1 MAELL
6 SKSKLERGIRFIQKH
21 RLIFFIAAI
30 IILKHVLLTG
40 LPIFAHPGADHD
52 DGMMVKMAE
61 TLLNGQ
67 WLGEYH
73 ELTLVKGV
81 FFPLFL
87 AVNALFGIPYSIAI
101 PGFYTLACV
110 IFIVGT
116 KKLFK
121 NEWPLYFI
129 FAVLML
135 NPISF
140 ANETFT
146 RVYRNSLI
154 AGQVL
159 IISGSLIAVYLN
171 RFEKNGK
178 LTFWA
183 VLSGFGVASLW
194 HSREDGIW
202 IIPLVLTV
210 ILICWATFYFSKEL
224 RLKEKLIKGAIV
236 GLPVMMLILST
247 VLIASINYAYYGI
260 YTTNELNDSDY
271 TKTIKLIYS
280 VEATEAV
287 HNVSVPR
294 SSMGKIYDA
303 VPSLNGIS
311 DEIDASMDRWSWYD
325 QDVAVREVEDG
336 WFFWSIREAVAN
348 SGYYRDA
355 QTANNFYKQVNKE
368 LEEAFE
374 TGQLERRKT
383 MPSALMSPWR
393 DEYWEELPKAF
404 LVTLHY
410 VAGYEKLET
419 SVLESIDDGRNGLRL
434 FERVTN
440 NLAQYPGEATK
451 WNDQLRI
458 DSLNVIQ
465 SFYQL
470 VGVLVFLLAGLAY
483 AMITFLLFNKKW
495 RDQYNLLDFWLVLT
509 GLLLSAFVLMVG
521 VAYTEIS
528 AYVAIS
534 YWYLAGAYPLIAAF
548 NVISLYKISELRL
561 ETKKEKSQH

>member
-1 MAELL
+1 MVELL
-6 SKSKLERGIRFIQKH
+6 LKSKLEQGIRFVKEH
-21 RLIFFIAAI
+21 RLLVFMAAI
-30 IILKHVLLTG
+30 ILFKHVLLTG

-61 TLLNGQ
+61 ALLNGQ

-73 ELTLVKGV
+73 ELTLVKGL

-87 AVNALFGIPYSIAI
+87 AVNALFGIPYSVAV
-101 PGFYTLACV
+101 PGFYTVACV
-110 IFIVGT
+110 IFIVGSR
-116 KKLFK
+116 KLFK
-121 NEWPLYFI
+121 NEWPIYFI

-171 RFEKNGK
+171 RFEKNSK
-178 LTFWA
+178 LAFWA
-183 VLSGFGVASLW
+183 VLSGLGVASLW

-202 IIPLVLTV
+202 IIPLVLGV
-210 ILICWATFYFSKEL
+210 ILISWGTFYFNKEL
-224 RLKEKLIKGAIV
+224 RLKDKLTKGAIV
-236 GLPVMMLILST
+236 GLPVAILILST

-260 YTTNELNDSDY
+260 YTTNELNDSHY
-271 TKTIKLIYS
+271 TKTIQLIYS
-280 VEATEAV
+280 VEAIEAV

-294 SSMGKIYDA
+294 SSMEKIYEA
-303 VPSLNGIS
+303 VPSLNEIR
-311 DEIDASMDRWSWYD
+311 DEIDASMDHWSWYD

-419 SVLESIDDGRNGLRL
+419 SVLESIEDGRNGMRL
-434 FERVTN
+434 FERMTN
-440 NLAQYPGEATK
+440 NLALYPGEEIK

-458 DSLNVIQ
+458 EILNVIQ

-470 VGVLVFLLAGLAY
+470 VGVLIFLLAGFGY
-483 AMITFLLFNKKW
+483 AIITLLLFQKKW
-495 RDQYNLLDFWLVLT
+495 RNQYNLLDFWLVLT
-509 GLLLSAFVLMVG
+509 GLLFSAFVLIGG

-534 YWYLAGAYPLIAAF
+534 YWYLAGAYPLIASF
-548 NVISLYKISELRL
+548 NVISIYKISELLIDQQR
-561 ETKKEKSQH
+561 EKSRL

>member
-1 MAELL
+1 MTEIVEKTKFQQLISFI
-6 SKSKLERGIRFIQKH
+6 SKYRFI
-21 RLIFFIAAI
+21 FFMILI
-30 IILKHVLLTG
+30 IILKHLLLTG

-61 TLLNGQ
+61 SLMNGR
-67 WLGEYH
+67 WLGDYN
-73 ELTLVKGV
+73 ELTLVKGL

-87 AVNALFGIPYSIAI
+87 AINGLFGIPYSISV
-101 PGFYTLACV
+101 PGFYTIACV
-110 IFIVGT
+110 LFIFGT

-121 NEWPLYFI
+121 NELPLYI
-129 FAVLML
+129 LFAVLMFM
-135 NPISF
+135 PISF

-159 IISGSLIAVYLN
+159 MIAGSLVALYLN
-171 RFEKNGK
+171 RFEKNK
-178 LTFWA
+178 ILIIWSL
-183 VLSGFGVASLW
+183 LSGLAVASLW

-202 IIPLVLTV
+202 IIPLTLGVLLISGMTILVKKELSKKEKVKKGLIVSLPIV
-210 ILICWATFYFSKEL
+210 ILICT
-224 RLKEKLIKGAIV
+224 
-236 GLPVMMLILST
+236 T
-247 VLIASINYAYYGI
+247 VLISTINYGVYGI
-260 YTTNELNDSDY
+260 YTTNELNDSNY

-294 SSMGKIYDA
+294 SSMEKIYA
-303 VPSLNGIS
+303 ATPSLNAIR

-325 QDVAVREVEDG
+325 QAAPVREVEDG

-355 QTANNFYKQVNKE
+355 QTADNFYGQVNAE

-374 TGQLERRKT
+374 SGQLQYRTT

-393 DEYWEELPKAF
+393 GEYWEELPKAF

-410 VAGYEKLET
+410 VVGYEALET
-419 SVLESIDDGRNGLRL
+419 SVLDSIDDGRNGLRL

-440 NLAQYPGEATK
+440 NLAQYPGEETK

-458 DSLNVIQ
+458 NMLNLIQ

-470 VGVLVFLLAGLAY
+470 VGVLIFILAGLAY
-483 AMITFLLFNKKW
+483 GMMTVLLFFKKI
-495 RDQYNLLDFWLVLT
+495 REKYKLVDFWLVLT
-509 GLLLSAFVLMVG
+509 GFLFSAFILMIG
-521 VAYTEIS
+521 VSYTEIS

-548 NVISLYKISELRL
+548 NVISIYKLSELIV
-561 ETKKEKSQH
+561 ENKKEKKLH